1 MTWLTEVFQPG
12 FMQRALIGGLLTA
25 LSCSV
30 VGTWIV
36 MRGMAFLGDALAH
49 GVIPGIAI
57 AVALGFNPILG
68 ALGAALFMALAVS
81 GLSTR
86 AGVREDTSIGL
97 LFVGMLALG
106 IIVLSRTQDFTTE
119 ASTLLFGDA
128 LGVSVSDIRTQAIG
142 TAIVV
147 LAAVVLHRPFL
158 ALVFSRDK
166 AHTLGQRPALAHAAL
181 MVLLTISIVVSFQTV
196 GTLLVFGLLI
206 GPPATASLVS
216 RHVPVAMVTAILI
229 GFACVLA
236 GLVISYHADTAPG
249 ATISGLAVASFFVVF
264 AAREL
269 TTQPMR
275 YLPGGEH

>member
-1 MTWLTEVFQPG
+1 LNWLTEVFEAG
-12 FMQRALIGGLLTA
+12 FMQRALVGGLLTA
-25 LSCSV
+25 IACSV

-57 AVALGFNPILG
+57 AVAVGFSPVLG

-81 GLSTR
+81 GLSAR
-86 AGVREDTSIGL
+86 SGVREDTSIGL

-106 IIVLSRTQDFTTE
+106 IVVLSRTQDFAAE
-119 ASTLLFGDA
+119 ASTLLFGAA
-128 LGVSVSDIRTQAIG
+128 LGVSASDLVTQAIG
-142 TAIVV
+142 TTVV
-147 LAAVVLHRPFL
+147 VVAAAVLHRPFL

-166 AHTLGQRPALAHAAL
+166 AHTLGQRPGLAHAAL

-216 RHVPVAMVTAILI
+216 RHVPVAMLTAVLI
-229 GFACVLA
+229 GCGCVAA
-236 GLVISYHADTAPG
+236 GLVVSYHADTAPG
-249 ATISGLAVASFFVVF
+249 ATISGLAVATFFLVL
-264 AAREL
+264 AARQL
-269 TTQPMR
+269 TVQPGR
-275 YLPGGEH
+275 SFA